1 MAKIKNL
8 KAREIL
14 NSKGNW
20 TIEAELETEQ
30 GVFKASVPSGT
41 SRGKYEA
48 VEVEAKKAVEN
59 IEKIIKPNL
68 KGEDPTDQKRID
80 TILIEL
86 DGTENKSKL
95 GGNSLLVVSI
105 ACVRAGAAERK
116 MSLFQY
122 IKELENFLG
131 GSISTQSPE
140 NRSPI
145 TLPKPCFNILNGGVH
160 AGNDLDIQEFI
171 VVPQRESF
179 KENLRVGVEI
189 YQKLKE
195 ILKENFGNFAINL
208 GDEGGFAPPLKKT
221 QEPLDLIMEAIK
233 KVGYEKEVKIALDCA
248 ASQLFQEGKYN
259 FEGKEKNEEE
269 LANFY
274 LNLVKQYPILFFED
288 PFSQEDWQG
297 WMKISNLKLSGF
309 LKSAERIWGRSQ
321 ISNLLIVGDDL
332 TVTNP
337 KRIKEAFEKKACN
350 GIILKP
356 NQVGTVTETL
366 EAAKLAKKFGWKI
379 IVSHRSGDTCDDF
392 IADLAVGVGAD
403 FIKAGAPARGERTA
417 KYNRLLKIEKEL

>member
-41 SRGKYEA
+41 SKGKYEA

-95 GGNSLLVVSI
+95 GGNSLLAVSI

-122 IKELENFLG
+122 IKEIF
-131 GSISTQSPE
+131 SKSPANT
-140 NRSPI
+140 NRAIAQNLLAVPR
-145 TLPKPCFNILNGGVH
+145 PCFNILNGGVH

-179 KENLRVGVEI
+179 KKNLRVGVEI

-195 ILKENFGNFAINL
+195 ILKKNFGNFAINL
-208 GDEGGFAPPLKKT
+208 GDEGGFAPPLNKT
-221 QEPLDLIMEAIK
+221 QEALDLIMEAIK
-233 KVGYEKEVKIALDCA
+233 KVGQEEEVKIALDCA
-248 ASQLFQEGKYN
+248 ASHFFQGGKYN

-288 PFSQEDWQG
+288 PFNQEDWQG
-297 WMKISNLKLSGF
+297 WIKISNLKLSGSP
-309 LKSAERIWGRSQ
+309 KSAERIWGRSQ

-337 KRIKEAFEKKACN
+337 KRIKESFKKKACN